1 MVADRARPLVR
12 RFAAWSGSVRARTTS
27 AAVLV
32 VAVVLLLGAVALVLS
47 LRGVL
52 TREVRSAAELRADQA
67 VAALESGSDPG
78 AVATSD
84 DDELFVQVVDGSG
97 AVVAATRNVSGQPA
111 AAGPEPGTVTETSVT
126 FDDDEFLVVAQ
137 TADTGN
143 TQLTVL
149 VGRSLDRVT
158 ESTRAV
164 TGLLAVGLPVTLLV
178 LAGVTWRLVGR
189 ALAPVESVRREVDA
203 ISATELHHRV
213 PEPAGSDEI
222 ARLTVTMNRMLDR
235 LERAQ
240 DDQRRFVSDAS
251 HELRSPIAA
260 IRQHAEVAQAHPD
273 KTTIPDLAATVGAE
287 SVRLQALVDDLLL
300 LASADERTL
309 KLHRRPLDLDDVV
322 FDAARRLRAT
332 TSLRID
338 TTAVSGGRVHAD
350 PTAARRVVRNVTDN
364 AARHARAEV
373 RLALAEQD
381 GWVAFDV
388 DDDGAGIAPEN
399 RMHVFDRFIRLD
411 DARARDAGG
420 AGLGLAIVAELM
432 AAHGGGVTLSDSPL
446 GGIRVTL
453 RFPAHEADGQPTE

>member
-1 MVADRARPLVR
+1 MR

-52 TREVRSAAELRADQA
+52 TREVRTAAELRAEQA

-84 DDELFVQVVDGSG
+84 DDELFVQVVDGG
-97 AVVAATRNVSGQPA
+97 GVVVAASRNVSGQPA
-111 AAGPEPGTVTETSVT
+111 AADPEPGTVTETGVT

-137 TADTGN
+137 AAETGD

-164 TGLLAVGLPVTLLV
+164 TGLLAVGLPVILLV

-213 PEPAGSDEI
+213 PEPPGSDEI
-222 ARLTVTMNRMLDR
+222 ARLTVTMNQMLDR

-399 RMHVFDRFIRLD
+399 RTHVFDRFIRLD